1 MAGQAGATPSARIS
15 GWGRFPIA
23 DSEVITPEH
32 IAGAREAL
40 AGADGVISRGNG
52 RAYGDAAIGARQTLD
67 LTALNRMQSFDPGT
81 GRLTVE
87 AGVLLSGIIA
97 AFGPRGFF
105 PFVVPGTR
113 LVTVG
118 GAIAADI
125 HGKIH
130 HREGGFGEYVESAVI
145 ASPDGHV
152 RQISRE
158 VEPELF
164 AATIGG
170 MGLTGTILTATIR
183 LRPIESGWIRERTIV
198 AGNLRAAI
206 AALEAGDTA
215 TYSVAW
221 IDCVARGASLGRSLV
236 YVGEHAA
243 RHELPEF
250 AARHPF
256 PRSGDPRLA
265 VPLDFPPFALNR
277 WSVSGFN
284 EVYFRWGARK
294 AGAPSLVPADRF
306 FFPLD
311 SIGHWN
317 RLYGARG
324 FVQHQ
329 CVLPLQTG
337 PDVLAAMLA
346 RIAAR
351 GNASPLAVLK
361 KLGAGSGLLS
371 FPMPGYTLALDF
383 PASSGIVPFLHELDA
398 IVIAGGGRLYLA
410 KDACQTRHT
419 VEAGYPELARFR
431 TLRHAI
437 DPQRRI
443 RSRLS
448 ERLAL

>member
-1 MAGQAGATPSARIS
+1 MAGRTGTTSSARIS
-15 GWGRFPIA
+15 GWGRFPA
-23 DSEVITPEH
+23 VGTDVITPESLMD
-32 IAGAREAL
+32 AREAM
-40 AGADGVISRGNG
+40 AGGDGVISRGNG

-87 AGVLLSGIIA
+87 AGVLLSDVIA
-97 AFGPRGFF
+97 AFAPRGFF

-113 LVTVG
+113 FVTIG

-125 HGKIH
+125 HGKNH
-130 HREGGFGEYVESAVI
+130 HREGGFGEYVDSLVLAT
-145 ASPDGHV
+145 PDGHA
-152 RQISRE
+152 RQISRH

-183 LRPIESGWIRERTIV
+183 LRPIESGWIREHTIV

-206 AALEAGDTA
+206 AALDAGDAA

-243 RHELPEF
+243 RHELDEF

-256 PRSGDPRLA
+256 PRPGDPRLT
-265 VPLDFPPFALNR
+265 VPLDLPPVALNR
-277 WSVSGFN
+277 WSVSAFN
-284 EVYFRWGARK
+284 EIYFRRGARK
-294 AGAPSLVPADRF
+294 AGPSSLVTAHRF

-311 SIGHWN
+311 SIGDWN

-329 CVLPLQTG
+329 CVLPPQSG
-337 PDVLAAMLA
+337 PDILAVMLG

-351 GNASPLAVLK
+351 GDASPLAVLK
-361 KLGAGSGLLS
+361 KLGAGSGVLS

-383 PASSGIVPFLHELDA
+383 PASRGIVQFLHELDA
-398 IVIAGGGRLYLA
+398 LVIAGGGRLYLA
-410 KDACQTRHT
+410 KDACQARHT

-431 TLRHAI
+431 AVRHTI

>member
-1 MAGQAGATPSARIS
+1 MAGRSGAASSARIS
-15 GWGRFPIA
+15 GWGRFPVA
-23 DSEVITPEH
+23 DSDVITPEH
-32 IAGAREAL
+32 IAAAREAL

-67 LTALNRMQSFDPGT
+67 LTALNRMQSFDPDT
-81 GRLTVE
+81 ARLTIE
-87 AGVLLSGIIA
+87 AGVLLSDIIA

-113 LVTVG
+113 FVTVG
-118 GAIAADI
+118 GAVAADI
-125 HGKIH
+125 HGKNH
-130 HREGGFGEYVESAVI
+130 HREGGFGNYVDSLVLVT
-145 ASPDGHV
+145 PDGQV
-152 RQISRE
+152 RRISRE
-158 VEPELF
+158 AEPELF

-170 MGLTGTILTATIR
+170 MGLTSTILTATIR
-183 LRPIESGWIRERTIV
+183 LRPVESGWIRERTIV
-198 AGNLRAAI
+198 AGNLSAAI
-206 AALEAGDTA
+206 TALEASDAA

-221 IDCVARGASLGRSLV
+221 IDCVARGAALGRSLV

-243 RHELPEF
+243 RHELDEF

-256 PRSGDPRLA
+256 PRPGDPRVA
-265 VPLDFPPFALNR
+265 VPLDLPPFALNR

-294 AGAPSLVPADRF
+294 AGPPSLVTADRF

-311 SIGHWN
+311 SVGDWN
-317 RLYGARG
+317 RLYGTRG

-329 CVLPLQTG
+329 CVLPLERG
-337 PDVLAAMLA
+337 PGVLADMLG

-351 GNASPLAVLK
+351 GDASPLAVLK
-361 KLGAGSGLLS
+361 KLGRGSGLLS

-383 PASSGIVPFLHELDA
+383 PATGGIVPFLHELDA
-398 IVIAGGGRLYLA
+398 LVIAAGGRLYLA
-410 KDACQTRHT
+410 KDACQTRDT
-419 VEAGYPELARFR
+419 LEAGYPDLARFR
-431 TLRHAI
+431 ALRASI